1 METTSILKAMG
12 GEYRDYIV
20 DISKKE
26 DVYKAA
32 DTIRQELGDVSV

>member
-1 METTSILKAMG
+1 MG
-12 GEYRDYIV
+12 GEYKELIV

-32 DTIRQELGDVSV
+32 DHIRETMGDVSKTMKIN